1 MNFNVLHHSS
11 DKLISKMKTVLALAL
26 LFLVSN
32 LSAQSGKITGTI
44 KDITSGEI
52 LIGATVMIE
61 GTTKGSSVDVM
72 TEKFVLENLSTGKY
86 NLVARYVSYKDTLLK
101 NIEVKSGQTTELNIL
116 LSNTGFTLD
125 GATVIGEKK
134 ETGTAILVEEIKEA
148 DGVVVGTTSEDIKK
162 GSDRD
167 GAEVARRLPGVTVI
181 DGRFIMVRGLS
192 ERYNAVL
199 LNNAL
204 TPSLETDV
212 KSFSFDLIPSQMI
225 DKFLIF
231 KSPTPDLPGE
241 FAGGAIKVYTKN
253 IPDSNMLS
261 VGYSSGFRQGTT
273 MQDFNKAEG
282 SKTDWLGFDN
292 TYRELPAE
300 FPKNVRDVSDADQLA
315 TIGKSLNNNWK
326 YVNQSAPIDHRLNI
340 QFGNRIEKMIKD
352 KNKMVIGSITSLNYS
367 NTYLKQVN
375 NQLDYNIYDTLLQE
389 SDTIFN
395 FSDTMSRNTARIGIL
410 HNWGFKYKG
419 HTIDFKNTFNQTGTN
434 ELTIRSGTNYEEGS
448 DRQDYSYRNNQR
460 TIYSGQL
467 NGTHVLKPNVTEIDW
482 TLGYS
487 LTRRK
492 DPDWKRARYTR
503 PLGTEDPYSA
513 YVSTTANPFFL
524 GRLFMDLNEDIMMGA
539 ANYEHTFADST
550 KLYDDRG
557 NLKKQL
563 PKIKAGVYYENK
575 QRQFSVRN
583 IGYSPANIFG
593 FDWNL
598 IYNPIDSL
606 LVDENINSGNGFEID
621 EDTKAS
627 DSYIASNRLFAGYIM
642 GSLPVTEK
650 LYLVGGVRIEN
661 NLQSLYSNEAN
672 GDSVIVENPITSFLP
687 SANLAY
693 NISDTCLLRF
703 AYGRTLNRPEF
714 RELAPLYFYDFVF
727 NSIISGNDS
736 LKTPTIDNFDLRYEV
751 YPSSTEFFSVGLFY
765 KKFINPIESYFSP
778 GVGSGGTRSFVPG
791 NAPSAV
797 SMGIEIDVRKSLLG
811 MTNSKFIDN
820 LGIVANASFIKSKI
834 NLADENLNTGVSNIR
849 PLMGQSPY
857 IINGGIFYQND
868 SCGLSIS
875 AMYNI
880 IGPRIAI
887 VGIPGVPEVWEMPR
901 NVLDLTISKEIGK
914 HVNLRFSIQDV
925 FNQSFTLLQDA
936 NGDGKL
942 NRDNDQK
949 MQSFKRGTYFTFGI
963 TVDL

>member
-1 MNFNVLHHSS
+1 
-11 DKLISKMKTVLALAL
+11 MKIFVFT
-26 LFLVSN
+26 LFFASLTLFSF
-32 LSAQSGKITGTI
+32 SQTGKITGTI
-44 KDITSGEI
+44 KDITTGEI

-72 TEKFVLENLSTGKY
+72 TEKYVLENLSAGKY
-86 NLVARYVSYKDTLLK
+86 NLVARYVSYKDTLLQ
-101 NIEVKSGQTTELNIL
+101 NIEIKSGQTLQLDIQLT
-116 LSNTGFTLD
+116 NTGFTLE

-134 ETGTAILVEEIKEA
+134 ETGTTILVEEIKDA

-241 FAGGAIKVYTKN
+241 FAGGAIKIYTKN

-273 MQDFNKAEG
+273 LQPFHKAQG
-282 SKTDWLGFDN
+282 AKTDWLGFDN
-292 TYRELPAE
+292 SYRELPSD
-300 FPKNVRDVSDADQLA
+300 FPKNVRDISDADKLSEV
-315 TIGKSLNNNWK
+315 GKSLNNNWSYNSEK
-326 YVNQSAPIDHRLNI
+326 APIDHRLNI
-340 QFGNRIEKMIKD
+340 QFGNRFEKMIKEKD
-352 KNKMVIGSITSLNYS
+352 KLVIGSITSLNYS
-367 NTYLKQVN
+367 NTYFTQIN
-375 NQLDYNIYDTLLQE
+375 NQLDYNIYDTVMHV
-389 SDTIFN
+389 SDTVFN
-395 FSDTMSRNTARIGIL
+395 YIDTVSRNQSRVGIL

-434 ELTIRSGTNYEEGS
+434 ELTIRSGTNHEEGS
-448 DRQDYSYRNNQR
+448 DRRDYSFRNNQR

-467 NGTHVLKPNVTEIDW
+467 NGAHVIKPNVTEVDW

-503 PLGTEDPYSA
+503 PLDTEEPFAA

-539 ANYEHTFADST
+539 ANFEHTFADSN
-550 KLYDDRG
+550 KLYNDKG

-575 QRQFSVRN
+575 ERQFSVRN
-583 IGYSPANIFG
+583 IGYAPANIFG

-598 IYNPIDSL
+598 IYKPIDSL
-606 LVDENINSGNGFEID
+606 LTDENINSGNGFEID

-627 DSYIASNRLFAGYIM
+627 DSYRASNRLLAGYVM
-642 GSLPVTEK
+642 GSIPVTEK

-661 NLQSLYSNEAN
+661 NIQTLHSNEAN
-672 GDSVIVENPITSFLP
+672 GDTVIVENNITNFLP

-693 NISDTCLLRF
+693 NFTDTCLIRF

-736 LKTPTIDNFDLRYEV
+736 LKTPHIDNFDLRYEV
-751 YPSSTEFFSVGLFY
+751 YPSATEFFSIGLFY
-765 KKFINPIESYFSP
+765 KKFVHPIESYFSP

-791 NAPSAV
+791 NAPSAL
-797 SMGIEIDVRKSLLG
+797 SMGIELDVRKSFKG
-811 MTNSKFIDN
+811 MTKSKFINDF
-820 LGIVANASFIKSKI
+820 GVVANASFIKSKI
-834 NLADENLNTGVSNIR
+834 NLADEGLETGVSNIR

-868 SCGLSIS
+868 SCGLSVS

-901 NVLDLTISKEIGK
+901 HVLDLTISKSIGK
-914 HVNLRFSIQDV
+914 FVNLRFSIQDV

-936 NGDGKL
+936 NGDGEL
-942 NRDNDQK
+942 NRETDQK
-949 MQSFKRGTYFTFGI
+949 MQSYKRGSYFTFGI